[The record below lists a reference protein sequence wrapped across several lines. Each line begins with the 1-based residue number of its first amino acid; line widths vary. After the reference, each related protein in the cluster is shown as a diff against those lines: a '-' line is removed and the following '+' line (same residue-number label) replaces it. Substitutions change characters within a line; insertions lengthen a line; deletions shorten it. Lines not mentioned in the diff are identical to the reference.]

1 MKKIFALVMIVSI
14 LGAFMAGC
22 NKDAAASGDAA
33 KPADTAGAGGATK

>member
-22 NKDAAASGDAA
+22 SKGDEAPKDSGT
-33 KPADTAGAGGATK
+33 TAGTPAPK